1 MYFYQIQISQNKI
14 KAIQKLILEQCLTE
28 TANRKTVPEHGR
40 GIFRAPMNRRVEKR
54 RNRKN
59 TGF

>member
-28 TANRKTVPEHGR
+28 TANRKMVQSMGEEYSMP
-40 GIFRAPMNRRVEKR
+40 
-54 RNRKN
+54 
-59 TGF
+59 